1 MFKNKF
7 HRFAYWVTGIILL
20 SVIMYQQPLI
30 AAEKT
35 SSIEPHLTIKKD
47 IDPPR
52 IALTFDLCMGKTD
65 RRIFD
70 VLIAE
75 KIPATLFV
83 TARWLNKNPEAIAQ
97 IREHPE
103 LFEIGNH
110 GQNHIPAIDEPGTIY
125 GLKTAGSLRAV
136 CEEVEGG
143 ASAIE
148 KVGLMPQFKPFYRGA
163 AARYTTRSLKLIE
176 DLGFHVAG
184 FSINGDQ
191 GASLSTSMVLKRLKM
206 AKDGDVTIAH
216 MNQPTR
222 ASGAGV
228 AEALHDLKQQGMHFV
243 TLSQGLG
250 INQDAPVPQS
260 CAEFFKSV
268 P

>member
-1 MFKNKF
+1 MIRKTFNKF
-7 HRFAYWVTGIILL
+7 ISTAVVLMT
-20 SVIMYQQPLI
+20 STMLI
-30 AAEKT
+30 VPSITAEKT
-35 SSIEPHLTIKKD
+35 SSVEPYLAIKKD

-70 VLIAE
+70 ILIAE

-83 TARWLNKNPEAIAQ
+83 TARWLVKNPDAIAQ
-97 IREHPE
+97 IKAHPE

-125 GLKTAGSLRAV
+125 GLKTAGNLRAV

-143 ASAIE
+143 AQAIE
-148 KVGLMPQFKPFYRGA
+148 KSGLTSQFKPFYRGA

-191 GASLSTSMVLKRLKM
+191 GASLSASMVLRRLKT

-228 AEALHDLKQQGMHFV
+228 AEALHDLKKQSMHFV

-250 INQDAPVPQS
+250 VNQGAPALQS
-260 CAEFFKSV
+260 CAEFFKGAQ
-268 P
+268 